1 MGDMGTISDTSIT
14 VIIGIVT
21 FLVSVSASMFLSG
34 SRWGRV
40 ETSLRDLQTDRV
52 RQSDINALRERLSR
66 IEGMFTLSLKDV
78 DRQG

>member
-1 MGDMGTISDTSIT
+1 MGDMGTISDTSVTI
-14 VIIGIVT
+14 IIGVVT
-21 FLVSVSASMFLSG
+21 LLLSVSASMFVSG

-40 ETSLRDLQTDRV
+40 ETSLRDLQQDRV

-66 IEGMFTLSLKDV
+66 IEGMFTLSLKDS